1 MGSSLNMFANI
12 VCVSLISL
20 AAGQAANPLVPGNV
34 PGLVPGSPAANQW
47 WTNQL
52 VWQQQQVNARGKR
65 QAVPGNLGL
74 TPAQEAQYFA
84 DQLQWQATWN
94 AARGK
99 REASLSIGVVPGN
112 VPGLVPGSAA
122 EQQWF
127 ADQLQWQATWN
138 AARGKREA
146 IEVPAGVNP
155 AACPNY
161 PLCDLTSALTIVPLG
176 YVNTNGYPA
185 GLSAE
190 SCPRFPYCA

>member
-99 REASLSIGVVPGN
+99 REA
-112 VPGLVPGSAA
+112 
-122 EQQWF
+122 
-127 ADQLQWQATWN
+127 
-138 AARGKREA
+138 

>member
-1 MGSSLNMFANI
+1 MGSLNMFANI
-12 VCVSLISL
+12 VCVSLIGL
-20 AAGQAANPLVPGNV
+20 AAGQAANLLVPGNV

-84 DQLQWQATWN
+84 
-94 AARGK
+94 
-99 REASLSIGVVPGN
+99 SLPIGVVPGN